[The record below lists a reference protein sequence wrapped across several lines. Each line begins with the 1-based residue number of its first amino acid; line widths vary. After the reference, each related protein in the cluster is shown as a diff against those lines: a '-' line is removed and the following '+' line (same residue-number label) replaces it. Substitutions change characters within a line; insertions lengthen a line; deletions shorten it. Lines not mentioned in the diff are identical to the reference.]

1 MLCFLMIFILLYV
14 AHIIVNAKR
23 MEEYR
28 TFLIALLD
36 DDIPFYDFEE
46 IREDVLYIL

>member
-1 MLCFLMIFILLYV
+1 
-14 AHIIVNAKR
+14 

-28 TFLIALLD
+28 AYLIALLD
-36 DDIPFYDFEE
+36 DDIPYYDFEE